1 MLMLP
6 VGASLAVGRGGHPP
20 LLFIYGMVF
29 VASQSFLSPIGY
41 QTNLMVFAP
50 GNYRIRNFLHFGWA
64 SFSRT
69 RFWSPDS
76 CRLSARCF

>member
-41 QTNLMVFAP
+41 
-50 GNYRIRNFLHFGWA
+50 
-64 SFSRT
+64 
-69 RFWSPDS
+69 
-76 CRLSARCF
+76 